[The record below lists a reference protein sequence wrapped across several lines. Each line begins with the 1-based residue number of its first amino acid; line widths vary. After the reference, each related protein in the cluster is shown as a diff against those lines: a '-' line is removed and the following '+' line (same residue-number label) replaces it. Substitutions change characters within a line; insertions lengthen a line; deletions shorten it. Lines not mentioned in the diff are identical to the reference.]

1 VCVNLSII
9 KVQLARVT
17 TSQAY
22 GEVSPIWATCLKHL
36 WHNLPFAKEIEEQV
50 ST

>member
-1 VCVNLSII
+1 VNLSSVR
-9 KVQLARVT
+9 VQLARVT
-17 TSQAY
+17 ASQAY
-22 GEVSPIWATCLKHL
+22 GEVSPIRATCLKHL